1 MIVFVSRMS
10 YDFNKREDY
19 DYSFSYDYLGGMGL
33 GKSEVE
39 TERIRKSKLGTY
51 DLTPVDPPEA
61 CQEVIKIAQMIHD
74 SDQREALVNE
84 IMKSRD

>member
-39 TERIRKSKLGTY
+39 LERIHKSKLGNY
-51 DLTPVDPPEA
+51 DLTTVDPP
-61 CQEVIKIAQMIHD
+61 
-74 SDQREALVNE
+74 
-84 IMKSRD
+84 